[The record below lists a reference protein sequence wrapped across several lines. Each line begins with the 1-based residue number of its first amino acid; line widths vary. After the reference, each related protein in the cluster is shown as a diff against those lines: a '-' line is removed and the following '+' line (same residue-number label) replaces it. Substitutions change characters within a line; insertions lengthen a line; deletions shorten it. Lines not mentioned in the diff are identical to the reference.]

1 MRSARRD
8 REAGFTLVEM
18 LVAIAIFGVLA
29 AAGYRVLDTVLVTR
43 ERVTQDY
50 RQWRDVARAVAWME
64 RDFAAAQA
72 RPVRGPADQ
81 VLAPVLGVETAQ
93 PGQPVIT
100 FTRSGSIDASGFAK
114 PPRRIGYRVRDG
126 ALERLAWPDLDQ
138 ARQTH
143 PSVTVVL
150 RGVST
155 LTLRYR
161 DVAGTW
167 RTQWPV
173 SVQSGPDGKAA
184 HVVRTG
190 SVDATLPNGIDVT
203 IQLAA
208 GGRIQ
213 RLLPLPAGARS

>member
-1 MRSARRD
+1 MRSVRRD

-64 RDFAAAQA
+64 RDLAAAHA

-100 FTRSGSIDASGFAK
+100 FTRSGSIDASGFAT
-114 PPRRIGYRVRDG
+114 PPRRIGYRGSQASLCFCTPLTITVRHELTFGSLRYSFGGD
-126 ALERLAWPDLDQ
+126 
-138 ARQTH
+138 H
-143 PSVTVVL
+143 PSQTTHHAMSFL
-150 RGVST
+150 KK
-155 LTLRYR
+155 L
-161 DVAGTW
+161 
-167 RTQWPV
+167 
-173 SVQSGPDGKAA
+173 
-184 HVVRTG
+184 G
-190 SVDATLPNGIDVT
+190 SK
-203 IQLAA
+203 
-208 GGRIQ
+208 
-213 RLLPLPAGARS
+213 